1 MTFDES
7 RDDITARI
15 KEEADIVQIIGEC
28 VELKRSGTRF
38 LGLCPFHGEKTP
50 SFSVHSGQQFFHCF
64 GCGESGDVFSFIM
77 KYHSLD
83 FPEAVKTL
91 ANRYHIELP
100 ERRKSKEEE
109 IRDQKRDLLFA
120 VNEKAATLYSKYL
133 RESTGANVA
142 KVYLQKRGVTEDIV
156 SRFRIGYAPAV
167 EVEGWNYLG
176 GRLAGAGLKTAIEA
190 GLLVE
195 KEKGGTYDRFRD
207 RIVFPISDVSG
218 RICGF
223 GGRIV
228 GEGQPKYLNSPESP
242 IFNKSKLLLGLYQQK
257 EDIRRRNEAVL
268 VEGNF
273 DLISLVAGG
282 CTNVVAPLGTALTRE
297 QLRLIKRFAE
307 KVTLLFDGDVAGV
320 KAAVRGVPFFLAEQV
335 VGRVALLPD
344 GHDPDT
350 YIREKGLVQ
359 LNQLLDRAESLPE
372 FVLNRLIEEY
382 GLTLDGKS
390 RIVEE
395 LQPLVKAAVSPLQ
408 RSVFV
413 SHFAEKL
420 GMPMAQL
427 AGHLDS
433 SSENRTIPSPV
444 PPAKKDRTES
454 IVPLSMPQRQ
464 LLEFMV
470 LQPKFFSRLEEGGLR
485 ECLTGGVGEIL
496 FLQLKGLLAKNPEAE
511 PEELL
516 TVLSEG
522 VERTLIADLLVRAQN
537 HSAMKNGDNAS
548 DDSGDEF
555 ADLLDYLEKYHLK
568 KSSEELMKRMQRAQ
582 QDGDIGLLQELMMK
596 KIEITRKLHG
606 EQV

>member
-1 MTFDES
+1 MISDES

-15 KEEADIVQIIGEC
+15 KEAADIVQVIGEC

-64 GCGESGDVFSFIM
+64 GCGESGDVFSFMM

-100 ERRKSKEEE
+100 ERRRSKEEE
-109 IRDQKRDLLFA
+109 LQAQKRELLFA
-120 VNEKAATLYSKYL
+120 VNEKAAMVFSQYL
-133 RESTGANVA
+133 RESPGAKA
-142 KVYLQKRGVTEDIV
+142 ATAYLHNRGVSEDIL

-167 EVEGWNYLG
+167 EIEGWNYLSG
-176 GRLAGAGLKTAIEA
+176 KLTAAESKTAIEA

-195 KEKGGTYDRFRD
+195 KENGGTYDRFRD
-207 RIVFPISDVSG
+207 RIVFPISDISG
-218 RICGF
+218 RVCGF

-242 IFNKSKLLLGLYQQK
+242 IFSKSKLLLGLYQQK
-257 EDIRRRNEAVL
+257 EDIRRKNEAVL

-307 KVTLLFDGDVAGV
+307 RVTLLFDGDVAGT
-320 KAAVRGVPFFLAEQV
+320 KAAARSVPFFLAEQIA
-335 VGRVALLPD
+335 GRVALLPD
-344 GHDPDT
+344 EHDPDT
-350 YIREKGLVQ
+350 FIREKGLAE
-359 LNQLLDRAESLPE
+359 LNRLLEKAESLPE
-372 FVLNRLIEEY
+372 FVLNRLIEEF

-395 LQPLVKAAVSPLQ
+395 LQPLVRAAVSPLQ

-420 GMPMAQL
+420 GMPVAQL

-433 SSENRTIPSPV
+433 PSENRAVSPT
-444 PPAKKDRTES
+444 PPAQKNRVEQIT
-454 IVPLSMPQRQ
+454 PLSMPQKQ
-464 LLEFMV
+464 LLEFMI

-485 ECLTGGVGEIL
+485 ECLAGGVGEIL
-496 FLQLKGLLAKNPEAE
+496 FLQFKDLLAKTPDAE

-522 VERTLIADLLVRAQN
+522 LERTLVADLLLRAPNRSQVRE
-537 HSAMKNGDNAS
+537 G
-548 DDSGDEF
+548 DDSGEEF
-555 ADLLDYLEKYHLK
+555 SDLLDYLNRYHLK
-568 KSSEELMKRMQRAQ
+568 KDSEELMERMQRAQ
-582 QDGDIGLLQELMMK
+582 QDGDSGLMEELMLK

>member
-1 MTFDES
+1 MISDES

-15 KEEADIVQIIGEC
+15 KEAADIVQVIGEC

-64 GCGESGDVFSFIM
+64 GCGESGDVFSFMM

-100 ERRKSKEEE
+100 ERRRSKEEE
-109 IRDQKRDLLFA
+109 LQAQKRELLFA
-120 VNEKAATLYSKYL
+120 VNEKAAMVYSQYL
-133 RESTGANVA
+133 RESPGAKA
-142 KVYLQKRGVTEDIV
+142 ATAYLHTRGVSEDIL

-167 EVEGWNYLG
+167 EVEGWNYLSG
-176 GRLAGAGLKTAIEA
+176 KLTVAESKTAVEA

-195 KEKGGTYDRFRD
+195 KENGGTYDRFRD
-207 RIVFPISDVSG
+207 RIVFPISDISG
-218 RICGF
+218 RVCGF

-242 IFNKSKLLLGLYQQK
+242 VFSKSRLLLGLYQQK
-257 EDIRRRNEAVL
+257 EDIRRKNEAVL

-307 KVTLLFDGDVAGV
+307 RVTLLFDGDVAGT
-320 KAAVRGVPFFLAEQV
+320 KAAARSVPFFLAEQIA
-335 VGRVALLPD
+335 GRVALLPD

-350 YIREKGLVQ
+350 FIREKGLAE
-359 LNQLLDRAESLPE
+359 LNRLLEKAESLPE
-372 FVLNRLIEEY
+372 FVLNRLIEEF

-395 LQPLVKAAVSPLQ
+395 LQPLVRAAISPLQ

-420 GMPMAQL
+420 GMPVAQL

-433 SSENRTIPSPV
+433 PSENRAVSPT
-444 PPAKKDRTES
+444 PPAQKNRVEQIT
-454 IVPLSMPQRQ
+454 PLSMPQKQ
-464 LLEFMV
+464 LLEFMI

-485 ECLTGGVGEIL
+485 ECLAGGVGEIL
-496 FLQLKGLLAKNPEAE
+496 FLQFKDLLAKTPDAE

-522 VERTLIADLLVRAQN
+522 LERTLVADLLLRAPNRSQVRE
-537 HSAMKNGDNAS
+537 G
-548 DDSGDEF
+548 DDSGEEF
-555 ADLLDYLEKYHLK
+555 SDLLDYLNRYHLK
-568 KSSEELMKRMQRAQ
+568 KDSEELMERMQRAQ
-582 QDGDIGLLQELMMK
+582 QDGDSGLMEELMLK

>member
-1 MTFDES
+1 MAFDES

-15 KEEADIVQIIGEC
+15 KEEADIVQVIGEC
-28 VELKRSGTRF
+28 VELKRSGTRY

-91 ANRYHIELP
+91 AHKYHIELP
-100 ERRKSKEEE
+100 ERRRSKEEE
-109 IRDQKRDLLFA
+109 IREQKREVLFA
-120 VNEKAATLYSKYL
+120 VNDKAATLYSKYL
-133 RESTGANVA
+133 NESTGAKAA
-142 KVYLQKRGVTEDIV
+142 KDYLQQRGVTEDII

-176 GRLAGAGLKTAIEA
+176 GRLPGTEAKTAIEA

-207 RIVFPISDVSG
+207 RIVFPISDLSG

-242 IFNKSKLLLGLYQQK
+242 VFNKSKLLLGLYQQK
-257 EDIRRRNEAVL
+257 DDIRRRNEAVL

-307 KVTLLFDGDVAGV
+307 KVTLLFDGDEAGV

-350 YIREKGLVQ
+350 FIREKGLVQ

-395 LQPLVKAAVSPLQ
+395 LQPLIQAAISPLQ

-420 GMPMAQL
+420 GLPVAQL

-433 SSENRTIPSPV
+433 SPDNRVVSAPI
-444 PPAKKDRTES
+444 PPAKKDRIES
-454 IVPLSMPQRQ
+454 TIPLSMPQRQ

-485 ECLTGGVGEIL
+485 ECLAGGVGEIL
-496 FLQLKGLLAKNPEAE
+496 FLQLKNLIAKNPEVE

-522 VERTLIADLLVRAQN
+522 VERTLVADLLLRAQN
-537 HSAMKNGDNAS
+537 HTIMKNGDTAS
-548 DDSGDEF
+548 DDPGDEF
-555 ADLLDYLEKYHLK
+555 SDLLEYLEKYHLK
-568 KSSEELMKRMQRAQ
+568 KSSDELMERMQRAQ
-582 QDGDIGLLQELMMK
+582 QDGNTGLMQELMLK

-606 EQV
+606 E

>member
-1 MTFDES
+1 MISDES

-15 KEEADIVQIIGEC
+15 KEAADIVQVIGEC

-64 GCGESGDVFSFIM
+64 GCGESGDVFSFMM

-100 ERRKSKEEE
+100 ERRRSKEEE
-109 IRDQKRDLLFA
+109 LQAQKRELLFA
-120 VNEKAATLYSKYL
+120 VNEKAAMVFSQYL
-133 RESTGANVA
+133 RESPGAKA
-142 KVYLQKRGVTEDIV
+142 ATAYLHNRGVSEDIL

-167 EVEGWNYLG
+167 EIEGWNYLSG
-176 GRLAGAGLKTAIEA
+176 KLTAAESKTAIEA

-195 KEKGGTYDRFRD
+195 KENGGTYDRFRD
-207 RIVFPISDVSG
+207 RIVFPISDISG
-218 RICGF
+218 RVCGF

-242 IFNKSKLLLGLYQQK
+242 VFSKSKLLLGLYQQK
-257 EDIRRRNEAVL
+257 EDIRRKNEAVL

-307 KVTLLFDGDVAGV
+307 RVTLLFDGDVAGT
-320 KAAVRGVPFFLAEQV
+320 KAAARSVPFFLAEQIA
-335 VGRVALLPD
+335 GRVALLPD
-344 GHDPDT
+344 EHDPDT
-350 YIREKGLVQ
+350 FIREKGLAE
-359 LNQLLDRAESLPE
+359 LNRLLEKAESLPE
-372 FVLNRLIEEY
+372 FVLNRLIEEF

-395 LQPLVKAAVSPLQ
+395 LQPLVRAAVSPLQ

-420 GMPMAQL
+420 GMPVEQL

-433 SSENRTIPSPV
+433 PSENRAVSPT
-444 PPAKKDRTES
+444 PPAQKNRVEQIT
-454 IVPLSMPQRQ
+454 PLSMPQKQ
-464 LLEFMV
+464 LLEFMI

-485 ECLTGGVGEIL
+485 ECLAGGVGEIL
-496 FLQLKGLLAKNPEAE
+496 FLQFKDLLAKTPDAE

-522 VERTLIADLLVRAQN
+522 LERTLVADLLLRAPNRSQVRE
-537 HSAMKNGDNAS
+537 G
-548 DDSGDEF
+548 DDSGEEF
-555 ADLLDYLEKYHLK
+555 SDLLDYLNRYHLK
-568 KSSEELMKRMQRAQ
+568 KDSEELMERMQRAQ
-582 QDGDIGLLQELMMK
+582 QDGDSGLMEELMLK